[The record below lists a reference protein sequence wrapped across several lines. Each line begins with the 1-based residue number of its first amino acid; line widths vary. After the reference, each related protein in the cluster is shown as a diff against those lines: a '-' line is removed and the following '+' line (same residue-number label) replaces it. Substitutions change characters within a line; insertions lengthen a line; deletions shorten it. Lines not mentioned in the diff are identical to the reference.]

1 MADHR
6 PGRRGRVSPTR
17 VVEWANPYD
26 HQGIRVSAPR
36 RRGGL
41 AMVWS
46 HWDVAE
52 SSTPCAVGQGNIAT
66 LVVPVESAPVGAGSD
81 WGCGNAGA
89 VALC

>member
-1 MADHR
+1 
-6 PGRRGRVSPTR
+6 
-17 VVEWANPYD
+17 
-26 HQGIRVSAPR
+26 
-36 RRGGL
+36 
-41 AMVWS
+41 MVWS